1 MPQPGNLLTSFM
13 DTMKRTPGG
22 TRSDDK
28 AVRKRLDMA
37 ATRGVKFISPP
48 TPKLDINTPMPLSDF
63 RPPYPVTVIEGGLM
77 PGVCIIAIARDTGE
91 HVEINFI
98 SYADPN
104 MAHLTDGKSGWFVAP
119 LICRI
124 PYSDASAHE
133 YYYMD
138 VKILLK
144 DAMKGHDIHIDSY
157 KSAIRF
163 YAAVCQILANNH
175 VDATDIEPDAKEA
188 RSRRIRGKAP
198 LFTYKTLIIG
208 APKKRQGTGGRGG
221 THASPRSHLRRGFY
235 RTSRNGVRHWVNA
248 TMVMGETPG
257 FVHKDYKVEQ
267 QGEYQ

>member
-1 MPQPGNLLTSFM
+1 MIRPGNLLTSFM
-13 DTMKRTPGG
+13 DTMKRPAGAS
-22 TRSDDK
+22 RNDAK
-28 AVRKRLDMA
+28 ALRKRVEMA

-48 TPKLDINTPMPLSDF
+48 SPVLDIDTPMPLSDF

-77 PGVCIIAIARDTGE
+77 PGVGVIAIAHDTGE

-98 SYADPN
+98 SYAEPGLE
-104 MAHLTDGKSGWFVAP
+104 HLADGKSGWFVAP
-119 LICRI
+119 LMCRI

-138 VKILLK
+138 VKIMLK
-144 DAMKGHDIHIDSY
+144 DAMKGHEIHADSY

-163 YAAVCQILANNH
+163 YAAVCQILANHN
-175 VDATDIEPDAKEA
+175 VDTSDVEPDAKAA

-198 LFTYKTLIIG
+198 LFTYKTLTIG
-208 APKKRQGTGGRGG
+208 APKARQVVRGGG

-235 RTSRNGVRHWVNA
+235 RTSPKGVRHWVNA

-257 FVHKDYKVEQ
+257 FVHKDYQVE
-267 QGEYQ
+267 GGLK